1 MISTSPLTTHLTVL
15 KTLALIFSTHYKP
28 VDLSTLA
35 NELIQTLIARRA
47 KACRKARAT
56 SCHQGSS
63 ITYFLLFWLTWPGS
77 YTPAASKTGKS
88 PNRPNNRR
96 HFLFSEA
103 TSVLYPT
110 KPCQCSSEEP
120 LRFVITKQKLKL
132 GTHYHGVGVCNEVTQ
147 GIQESLVLH
156 HLGIDVVQLGHTDCS
171 SFPHVGVLI
180 LEALAQGLA
189 QVLCDFIHAD
199 AAHGAHGQR
208 TDQRV
213 GVLTVLHRTQTNL
226 HQQTL
231 IPAARTRLL
240 LLKQHLS
247 DYALRARQLFQ
258 IRDKR
263 ALLLHRNVLHC
274 LKVFPSYKIVTW
286 VSLHSPSKAAFN
298 VIQQLSWRGSSQHP
312 KSHHRQSKLLLANL
326 PGLKEQE

>member
-1 MISTSPLTTHLTVL
+1 MISTSPLTTHLTLL

-28 VDLSTLA
+28 VGLSTLA

-77 YTPAASKTGKS
+77 YSIQ
-88 PNRPNNRR
+88 NRQ
-96 HFLFSEA
+96 
-103 TSVLYPT
+103 
-110 KPCQCSSEEP
+110 KPKQ
-120 LRFVITKQKLKL
+120 TKQQKTFPVFWGNKCSLPNKTMPVQQRRTSEVCDYQTKNSSDAL
-132 GTHYHGVGVCNEVTQ
+132 GTHYHGIGVCNQVPQ

-156 HLGIDVVQLGHTDCS
+156 HLGIDVVQLGHADCS

-199 AAHGAHGQR
+199 AAHGAHGQG

-213 GVLTVLHRTQTNL
+213 GILTVLHRTQKICTSRHWFL
-226 HQQTL
+226 QPEPGCPYLSSISL
-231 IPAARTRLL
+231 IM
-240 LLKQHLS
+240 
-247 DYALRARQLFQ
+247 
-258 IRDKR
+258 
-263 ALLLHRNVLHC
+263 C
-274 LKVFPSYKIVTW
+274 
-286 VSLHSPSKAAFN
+286 
-298 VIQQLSWRGSSQHP
+298 
-312 KSHHRQSKLLLANL
+312 
-326 PGLKEQE
+326 